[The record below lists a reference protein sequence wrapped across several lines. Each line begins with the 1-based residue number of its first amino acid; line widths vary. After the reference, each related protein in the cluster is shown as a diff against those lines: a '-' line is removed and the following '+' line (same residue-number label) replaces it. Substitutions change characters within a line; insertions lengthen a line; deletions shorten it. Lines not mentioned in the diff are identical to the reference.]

1 MTLTSWLVR
10 GDECLVEN
18 EQVVVFV
25 RMLENGYESIPI
37 PDDVRAAFGLQLE
50 NDAVR

>member
-1 MTLTSWLVR
+1 MTFRSWLVS

-25 RMLENGYESIPI
+25 RMLPGGYESIGI
-37 PDDVRAAFGLQLE
+37 PDDLRSEFQNQLAEGL
-50 NDAVR
+50 R